1 MIDFLLVKD
10 NNYPLDNELW
20 KSYHLIESY
29 YLNTRKQDLILEG
42 KRNKLILIG
51 DCINKDLIKN
61 VDVFTIDDIIN
72 KLKGNFYAFLVNDDR
87 LFVTSSAIGLLPIY
101 KLKDGFL
108 LSSSVKIIK
117 EYSNANLSINIKWI
131 VNQLI
136 FNFQFG
142 HDTYFNE
149 IKLIPTFTYISINKG
164 EVSENKYFSIEN
176 EFIKHPEYWQES
188 LDDVGDIFIDITK
201 DYIPDKESYISFTG
215 GFDGRTLVSV
225 ASKFK
230 KQFNAFSYGKIKND
244 DVKIPI
250 RNSKDL
256 NIPHVWLPLDKE
268 YSEKSYLKSALD
280 FIDSTDGGNGFL
292 YAHIAYAAKNIQEK
306 SNYLLTGIC
315 GSELFRAVHT
325 SGAVTSKALMDLF
338 ETDEFSEYRKK
349 TLESNALKFLKVE
362 RFKEAI
368 DSVLE
373 EAWNYKI
380 NINPELD
387 KNQRLYVF
395 VYEEI
400 FRKFFGAWVRAQ
412 MRYINVR
419 APYVDFDFFK
429 KVIKSEFSGAYSE
442 FLTENPVKRFKG
454 QILYSDII
462 RKTNNKL
469 FKIKTGKGYAPFV
482 VRIPFFRPLLI
493 IPFAINRLK
502 KKFIS
507 TNFDN
512 LGIISGIKYNFKDI
526 SSFGKSDY
534 INLDHLE
541 SNLVKLNNKTVESD
555 RDSILAAISII
566 KYQESLNL

>member
-10 NNYPLDNELW
+10 NTYPLDNELW

-29 YLNTRKQDLILEG
+29 YLNTRKQYLILEG
-42 KRNKLILIG
+42 KRNKLIILG

-117 EYSNANLSINIKWI
+117 EYSNANLSINKKWI

-225 ASKFK
+225 ASKFE
-230 KQFNAFSYGKIKND
+230 KQFNAFSYGKIEND
-244 DVKIPI
+244 DVKIPK

-256 NIPHVWLPLDKE
+256 SIPHSWLPLDKE
-268 YSEKSYLKSALD
+268 YSENSYLKSAMD

-292 YAHIAYAAKNIQEK
+292 YAHIAYAAKNIQDK
-306 SNYLLTGIC
+306 CNYLLTGIC
-315 GSELFRAVHT
+315 GSELFRAVHS

-338 ETDEFSEYRKK
+338 EMDEFSEYKKK

-362 RFKEAI
+362 QFKEAI
-368 DSVLE
+368 ASVLE

-412 MRYINVR
+412 MKYINVR

-429 KVIKSEFSGAYSE
+429 KVIKSEFSGAYSD
-442 FLTENPVKRFKG
+442 FLTENPIKRFKG
-454 QILYSDII
+454 QILYADII
-462 RKTNNKL
+462 RKTNKKL
-469 FKIKTGKGYAPFV
+469 YWTRTGRGYAPVVIRAPILRPFLILPFV
-482 VRIPFFRPLLI
+482 LNRIKKRY
-493 IPFAINRLK
+493 IP
-502 KKFIS
+502 
-507 TNFDN
+507 TDFDN
-512 LGIISGIKYNFKDI
+512 LGIISGIKYNFKNLSIPEENDFINI
-526 SSFGKSDY
+526 SHLKTSFD
-534 INLDHLE
+534 
-541 SNLVKLNNKTVESD
+541 KLNNTTKESE
-555 RDSILAAISII
+555 RDSILTAISIL
-566 KYQESLNL
+566 KYQNINS